1 MRHDDHKKHYRKHND
16 LREGDDNMTQSKQV
30 PFNATPQVKGGNR
43 LTGSEEAIAL
53 RNKYQTELDNANA
66 ALINQVHHTENENR
80 RKVLDYYHQ
89 SQALK
94 EDIKTRQAERSALID
109 ELKSQIDKERGQEFK
124 MWQQSPQGLKINTT
138 QGFRSDSTQAGI
150 GNVGNISPSPVL
162 KFLEQYPK
170 LASTPF
176 IRDMLDRVERLE
188 GEIRRKAESYHQSVA
203 GFNRELPFYE
213 KNVLKCQENLT
224 RYHKILDEGTT
235 KIDNCRYVNHGKGI
249 CFRILSQKEK
259 DGILLQTLPHVT
271 EKWESMIALFKKDL
285 DQYQS
290 HSFTELSYS

>member
-1 MRHDDHKKHYRKHND
+1 
-16 LREGDDNMTQSKQV
+16 MTQPKHDFRE
-30 PFNATPQVKGGNR
+30 FNATPQVRGGNR
-43 LTGSEEAIAL
+43 FVGSEEAITL

-80 RKVLDYYHQ
+80 RKILDYYNQ

-94 EDIKTRQAERSALID
+94 ADIKARQDERTALID
-109 ELKSQIDKERGQEFK
+109 KLENQIDKERGQEFR
-124 MWQQSPQGLKINTT
+124 MWEKSPQGLRINTT
-138 QGFRSDSTQAGI
+138 QGLRNETSQSGI
-150 GNVGNISPSPVL
+150 GIVGTINPSPVL

-176 IRDMLDRVERLE
+176 IREMLDRIERLE

-203 GFNRELPFYE
+203 GFNRELPSYE
-213 KNVLKCQENLT
+213 KNVLKCQENLS
-224 RYHKILDEGTT
+224 RYHRILDEGTN
-235 KIDNCRYVNHGKGI
+235 KIDNCRYVNHGKGL
-249 CFRILSQKEK
+249 FFKMLSQKEK
-259 DGILLQTLPHVT
+259 DNILLQTLPHVT

-290 HSFTELSYS
+290 RSFTELPYS

>member
-1 MRHDDHKKHYRKHND
+1 MRDDDRKKLHRGQYDSK
-16 LREGDDNMTQSKQV
+16 REDITMTHSKQAQ
-30 PFNATPQVKGGNR
+30 FNATTQAQGGNR
-43 LTGSEEAIAL
+43 LTGSEEAIVL

-94 EDIKTRQAERSALID
+94 EDIKARQAERTALID
-109 ELKSQIDKERGQEFK
+109 ELKSQIDKERGQEFR
-124 MWQQSPQGLKINTT
+124 MWQQSPQGLRIKTT
-138 QGFRSDSTQAGI
+138 QGVRSDASQAGI

-176 IRDMLDRVERLE
+176 IREMLDRVERLE

-203 GFNRELPFYE
+203 RFNRELPFYE

-224 RYHKILDEGTT
+224 RYHKILDEGND
-235 KIDNCRYVNHGKGI
+235 KINNCRYVNHGKGLY
-249 CFRILSQKEK
+249 FRLLSQKEK
-259 DGILLQTLPHVT
+259 DNIILQTLPHVT
-271 EKWESMIALFKKDL
+271 EKWESMIALFEKDL

-290 HSFTELSYS
+290 HSFIELSYS